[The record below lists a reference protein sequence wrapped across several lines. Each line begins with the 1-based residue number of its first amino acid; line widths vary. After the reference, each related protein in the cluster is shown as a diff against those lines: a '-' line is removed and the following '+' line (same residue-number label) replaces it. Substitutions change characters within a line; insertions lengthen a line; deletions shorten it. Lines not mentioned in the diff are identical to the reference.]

1 MQWEGLRRE
10 GSRDV
15 SNCVFAFSSP
25 YFLNDSSFLE
35 NTSCGEHMA
44 WQRALRNSSW
54 HPMRHYFNW
63 RILLYPYLWQGWR
76 GMKRRTRI
84 EGDQTCS
91 LAKTS
96 HGGIR
101 GWMDGGF
108 TARRLWNRSD
118 RMWQKERKGKFVATS
133 CWHRP
138 RLQQRRWLGTSSPE
152 VKGQLKGERD
162 ARQKRAD
169 AD

>member
-1 MQWEGLRRE
+1 MRWEGAQRE

-15 SNCVFAFSSP
+15 SNCGFAFSSP
-25 YFLNDSSFLE
+25 CFLNDSSFHE
-35 NTSCGEHMA
+35 NTSCGQHMA

-63 RILLYPYLWQGWR
+63 RILLYPYLWKRDEEANPDRRGSDVQPFQNLKWR
-76 GMKRRTRI
+76 NSG
-84 EGDQTCS
+84 
-91 LAKTS
+91 
-96 HGGIR
+96 
-101 GWMDGGF
+101 MDGGF
-108 TARRLWNRSD
+108 TACRLWNRSD

-138 RLQQRRWLGTSSPE
+138 RLQQRRWLGTSSAE

-162 ARQKRAD
+162 TRQKRAD